1 MSKKC
6 CTFALGFRTNLLTQK
21 LIDMK
26 KFQILLAAL
35 VAIVMTSCFK
45 TEATVDVTV
54 TKAGQPQAGV
64 DVYKAVAHGDIGG
77 GYYKQNYKDAPVK
90 TNAAGVAHFE
100 LKSPDDFAPSSVGAN
115 DEITVFFAVFDASEE
130 CLAYKALQVK
140 TGEKNK
146 PVTLE
151 LKNPDE

>member
-1 MSKKC
+1 
-6 CTFALGFRTNLLTQK
+6 
-21 LIDMK
+21 MK
-26 KFQILLAAL
+26 KFQILFAAL
-35 VAIVMTSCFK
+35 VAVVMTSCFK

-90 TNAAGVAHFE
+90 TDEAGVAHFE

-115 DEITVFFAVFDASEE
+115 DEITVFFAVFDASER

-151 LKNPDE
+151 LTESNE

>member
-1 MSKKC
+1 
-6 CTFALGFRTNLLTQK
+6 
-21 LIDMK
+21 MK
-26 KFQILLAAL
+26 KFQFLLAAL
-35 VAIVMTSCFK
+35 VAVVMTSCFK

-77 GYYKQNYKDAPVK
+77 GYYKENYKEAPVK

-100 LKSPDDFAPSSVGAN
+100 LKSPDDFAPSSVGA
-115 DEITVFFAVFDASEE
+115 DETITVYFAVFDAQDE
-130 CLAYKALQVK
+130 CLAFKSLQVK

-146 PVTLE
+146 PLTLE
-151 LKNPDE
+151 LKEPNE